1 MNLLKKR
8 ITPYNRGNLK
18 GGRPSSTYRLSPTA
32 FKFILM
38 RSQKQKKYADYYL
51 LLEKCVKYYSDY
63 QIQLLKSKVSDICD
77 DRILKLS
84 DPDKKECFVLLK
96 NNQFKEHPYSV
107 IRGQIKSFRKTL
119 TKLKLTED
127 DVILNIECCHANNMY
142 NKIKEKLSGFIT
154 CQTKYLYLD
163 DNGHVEESAF
173 QPDLLIN
180 EYNHV
185 SITRNIGIN
194 GMTIDEFVNVIK
206 KLDSER
212 HAYKFRCIC
221 SILRRQILHNIKH
234 IY

>member
-1 MNLLKKR
+1 MFCA
-8 ITPYNRGNLK
+8 
-18 GGRPSSTYRLSPTA
+18 S
-32 FKFILM
+32 
-38 RSQKQKKYADYYL
+38 
-51 LLEKCVKYYSDY
+51 
-63 QIQLLKSKVSDICD
+63 
-77 DRILKLS
+77 
-84 DPDKKECFVLLK
+84 K
-96 NNQFKEHPYSV
+96 NNQFEDHPYSV
-107 IRGQIKSFRKTL
+107 IRGQIENFRKTL

-154 CQTKYLYLD
+154 YQTKYLYLD

-212 HAYKFRCIC
+212 HAY
-221 SILRRQILHNIKH
+221 
-234 IY
+234 